1 MNKLK
6 EQKGESIMMAL
17 LLVLVASVVSA
28 VILTAS
34 IQAAR
39 RPRNERAAQQSYL
52 TVSSAAEMVRDS
64 ILAAEYKRE
73 VIEEYELDTETGD
86 YVHSGSYVNTVQPT
100 GLMAQWLAAGIGDD
114 CDMPGCSDT
123 IEINVPVDKDQSLDT
138 VLADF
143 VMDSDGGITVRFSI
157 KDGGDDCRMTLSVK
171 GKYEEDTNATGENE
185 RIVVTT
191 QTVDWI
197 SAKITK
203 GWKEADS
210 GE

>member
-64 ILAAEYKRE
+64 ILAAEYERE

-114 CDMPGCSDT
+114 CDMLGCSDT

-157 KDGGDDCRMTLSVK
+157 KDGGDDCRMT
-171 GKYEEDTNATGENE
+171 
-185 RIVVTT
+185 
-191 QTVDWI
+191 
-197 SAKITK
+197 
-203 GWKEADS
+203 
-210 GE
+210 

>member
-143 VMDSDGGITVRFSI
+143 VMDNGALFDQGWRRRLPHDIV
-157 KDGGDDCRMTLSVK
+157 CQ
-171 GKYEEDTNATGENE
+171 GK
-185 RIVVTT
+185 I
-191 QTVDWI
+191 
-197 SAKITK
+197 
-203 GWKEADS
+203 
-210 GE
+210 

>member
-73 VIEEYELDTETGD
+73 VIEEYELDPRPGIMSIPEAM
-86 YVHSGSYVNTVQPT
+86 SILCSPPALWLNGSRPVSAMT
-100 GLMAQWLAAGIGDD
+100 AICRDAAI
-114 CDMPGCSDT
+114 P
-123 IEINVPVDKDQSLDT
+123 
-138 VLADF
+138 
-143 VMDSDGGITVRFSI
+143 
-157 KDGGDDCRMTLSVK
+157 
-171 GKYEEDTNATGENE
+171 
-185 RIVVTT
+185 
-191 QTVDWI
+191 
-197 SAKITK
+197 
-203 GWKEADS
+203 
-210 GE
+210 